1 MTILHWSWLF
11 VQNRGWQIA
20 TNNIHKEEEHKEEER
35 KKKAPMIMK
44 EGKIYKNTPD
54 DKRNRFDK
62 ESENES

>member
-20 TNNIHKEEEHKEEER
+20 TNNIHKENER

-44 EGKIYKNTPD
+44 EGKIYKNAPE

-62 ESENES
+62 ESENEN